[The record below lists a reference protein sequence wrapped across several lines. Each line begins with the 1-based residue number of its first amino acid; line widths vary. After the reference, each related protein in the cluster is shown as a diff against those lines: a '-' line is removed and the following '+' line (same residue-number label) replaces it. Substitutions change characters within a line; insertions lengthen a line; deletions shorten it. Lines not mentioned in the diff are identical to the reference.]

1 MDYKKKLKQRLI
13 VNLAWAVFGAAMIL
27 YWFLSGTDNSY
38 SLSLG
43 IAFIIMGIIRTVQY
57 NHIVHDEKALKE
69 REIAETDER
78 NKMMSERAKSWT
90 FSLSLFVA
98 GDITIILSLF
108 GKHEAALPFAWYLC
122 GMTVVYWICWNIIR
136 KKY

>member
-1 MDYKKKLKQRLI
+1 MEYKKKLKQRLL
-13 VNLAWAVFGAAMIL
+13 VNLAWAVFGAGMTL
-27 YWFLSGTDNSY
+27 YWFLSGADNTY

-57 NHIVHDEKALKE
+57 NHLVRDEKAMKE
-69 REIAETDER
+69 KEIAETDER
-78 NKMMSERAKSWT
+78 NKMMSERARSWA
-90 FSLSLFVA
+90 FSLSLFLS
-98 GDITIILSLF
+98 GDICIILSLL

-122 GMTVVYWICWNIIR
+122 GMTVVYWIFWNIIR

>member
-1 MDYKKKLKQRLI
+1 MEFKKKLKQRLI
-13 VNLAWAVFGAAMIL
+13 VNLAWAVFGAGMTL
-27 YWFLSGTDNSY
+27 YWFLSGTDNTY

-43 IAFIIMGIIRTVQY
+43 IAFITMGIIRTVQY
-57 NHIVHDEKALKE
+57 NHIVHDEKATKE
-69 REIAETDER
+69 KEIAETDER

-98 GDITIILSLF
+98 GDICIILSLL

-122 GMTVVYWICWNIIR
+122 GMTVVYWICWNILR

>member
-1 MDYKKKLKQRLI
+1 M
-13 VNLAWAVFGAAMIL
+13 NLAWAVFGAGMTL
-27 YWFLSGTDNSY
+27 YWFLSGADNTY

-57 NHIVHDEKALKE
+57 NHLVRDEKAMKE
-69 REIAETDER
+69 KEIAETDER

-90 FSLSLFVA
+90 FSLSLFVS
-98 GDITIILSLF
+98 GDICIILSLL

-122 GMTVVYWICWNIIR
+122 GMTVVYWIFWNIIR

>member
-1 MDYKKKLKQRLI
+1 MEYKKKLRQRLL
-13 VNLAWAVFGAAMIL
+13 VNLAWAVFGAVMIL

-38 SLSLG
+38 PLSLG
-43 IAFIIMGIIRTVQY
+43 IAFIIMGIIRTIQY
-57 NHIVHDEKALKE
+57 NHIVHDEKAMKE
-69 REIAETDER
+69 QEIAEKDER
-78 NKMMSERAKSWT
+78 NKMMSERAKSWA

-98 GDITIILSLF
+98 GDIAIILSLL

>member
-1 MDYKKKLKQRLI
+1 MEYKKKLKQRLF
-13 VNLAWAVFGAAMIL
+13 VNLAWAVFGVSMIA
-27 YWFLSGTDNSY
+27 YWFLSGTVNTY
-38 SLSLG
+38 PLSLG

-57 NHIVHDEKALKE
+57 NHIVHDEKAMKE
-69 REIAETDER
+69 QEIAETDER
-78 NKMMSERAKSWT
+78 NKMMSERAKSWA

-98 GDITIILSLF
+98 GDICIILSLF

-122 GMTVVYWICWNIIR
+122 GMTLVYWICWNIIR

>member
-1 MDYKKKLKQRLI
+1 MEYKKKLKQRLF
-13 VNLAWAVFGAAMIL
+13 VNLAWAVFGGAMTL
-27 YWFLSGTDNSY
+27 YWLLSGTDNAY

-57 NHIVHDEKALKE
+57 NHIVHDKKAMKEQETAEK
-69 REIAETDER
+69 DER

-98 GDITIILSLF
+98 GDICIILSLL
-108 GKHEAALPFAWYLC
+108 GKHEAALPFAWYVC